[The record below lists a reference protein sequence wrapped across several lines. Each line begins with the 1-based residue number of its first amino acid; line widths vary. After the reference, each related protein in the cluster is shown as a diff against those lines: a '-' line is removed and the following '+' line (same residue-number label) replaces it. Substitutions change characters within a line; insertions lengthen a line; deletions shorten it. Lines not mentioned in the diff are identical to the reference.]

1 MDIASIVIGV
11 VTVIVILVLLS
22 KPLPKAWFIIF
33 GVVGIVI
40 AVMGV
45 TSAATGK
52 FLGIASVVLGLI
64 IAITG
69 FSKAGSKRSSSRS
82 STKSSGT
89 PKTPKKEI
97 TNNYSNSSSNSSSSS
112 SYDDSDYDDDYDD
125 DYDSSDYDDSDYED
139 DDDYGSYEDDSD
151 PYPIGISSIV
161 GVFNV
166 YSGLASGT
174 VYHDSDYVSDGTIF
188 VSFKILNVTYNITLS
203 EDEVRG
209 LVEEAHEEICSRVQ
223 AEYPTYAVSTKCV
236 DMRE

>member
-33 GVVGIVI
+33 GVVGIII

-45 TSAATGK
+45 TSATTGK
-52 FLGIASVVLGLI
+52 LLGIASVVLGLI

-69 FSKAGSKRSSSRS
+69 FSKAGNKRSSSRS

-89 PKTPKKEI
+89 PKKEI
-97 TNNYSNSSSNSSSSS
+97 TNSSSNSSSSS
-112 SYDDSDYDDDYDD
+112 SYDDSDDDDDYDD